1 MQYPQL
7 YKQFKKHIDLSLEA
21 YLDLEKR
28 LIKKTIKKK
37 EYLIEEGKIAKYLP
51 FIEKG
56 LLVNYRFD
64 SDAHT
69 HVIQIG
75 YTGNWLGDLFS
86 FFNNSPT
93 HFNIQA
99 FKETD
104 LLLINRETYEYI
116 SEKYPIYE
124 KYYRIGIQN
133 AYSQVLKRIYNIHS
147 QSAKKRYQALIENI
161 PTILDDI
168 PHYMIASYLG
178 VKPQS
183 LSRIR
188 NQ

>member
-7 YKQFKKHIDLSLEA
+7 YKQFKKHIDLPLVA
-21 YLDLEKR
+21 YLNLEER
-28 LIKKTIKKK
+28 LIIKKINKK
-37 EYLIEEGKIAKYLP
+37 EHFIEEGKIARYLP
-51 FIEKG
+51 FIQKG
-56 LLVNYRFD
+56 LLVNYRVD
-64 SDAHT
+64 TAART

-75 YTGNWLGDLFS
+75 YTGTWLGDLFS
-86 FFNNSPT
+86 FFNGSPT

-99 FKETD
+99 FQETD
-104 LLLINRETYEYI
+104 LLLINRETYDYI
-116 SEKYPIYE
+116 SKKYPIYE

-133 AYSQVLKRIYNIHS
+133 SYNQMLKRIYNINS
-147 QSAKKRYQALIENI
+147 QSAQKRYHDLIESV

-178 VKPQS
+178 IKPQS